1 MAYCCPN
8 CGSRDIVCTE
18 KGYSIGKGLLGIVTF
33 GLVGG
38 LAGLHGSKRL
48 VWRCPRC
55 NGCFREPAIAADTM
69 AMPTEAPAA
78 PVASMPTAE
87 QLLKEAH
94 AKEAAAKLKANRT
107 PPVVKQ
113 RIVCACGAYNS
124 IYNKTCFS
132 CGAAISLATSVK
144 VPAMPAKV
152 VVCNCGTKNALT
164 HKHCIACGVWLDY
177 GQLEQQDGQQ
187 TYNQQPCPHCGADT
201 PAKSRKVQY
210 CAHCGEPL

>member
-38 LAGLHGSKRL
+38 LAGLHGSKRI

-55 NGCFREPAIAADTM
+55 NGCFSEPAIAADSM
-69 AMPTEAPAA
+69 ASKQPAA
-78 PVASMPTAE
+78 PVANAPTGE
-87 QLLKEAH
+87 QLLKEAQ

-113 RIVCACGAYNS
+113 RILCTCGAYNS
-124 IYNKTCFS
+124 IYNNTCFS
-132 CGAAISLATSVK
+132 CGAALSLATSTK

-201 PAKSRKVQY
+201 PAKSRKVQF
-210 CAHCGEPL
+210 CAHCGKLL

>member
-18 KGYSIGKGLLGIVTF
+18 KGYSIGKGLLGIVAF

-55 NGCFREPAIAADTM
+55 NGCFSEPTIAADSM
-69 AMPTEAPAA
+69 AEMPIDTVPPAL
-78 PVASMPTAE
+78 PEKE
-87 QLLKEAH
+87 QQQKKPLARSTSK
-94 AKEAAAKLKANRT
+94 
-107 PPVVKQ
+107 PPVVKS
-113 RIVCACGAYNS
+113 RLICTCGAYNS

-132 CGAAISLATSVK
+132 CGAALSLATSTK

-152 VVCNCGTKNALT
+152 VVCRCGTKNGLT
-164 HKHCIACGVWLDY
+164 HKHCIACGAWLDY
-177 GQLEQQDGQQ
+177 SQLEQQDGQPNY
-187 TYNQQPCPHCGADT
+187 TQQPCQHCAADT